1 MFEYNNGK
9 IKKNKTHKK
18 NKRNE
23 KKSEKSYFL
32 LLLYSNI
39 IYRERKRIV
48 IKTLLYRTLI

>member
-1 MFEYNNGK
+1 MFEYNNGT
-9 IKKNKTHKK
+9 IKKNKTHK

-32 LLLYSNI
+32 LLIYSNI